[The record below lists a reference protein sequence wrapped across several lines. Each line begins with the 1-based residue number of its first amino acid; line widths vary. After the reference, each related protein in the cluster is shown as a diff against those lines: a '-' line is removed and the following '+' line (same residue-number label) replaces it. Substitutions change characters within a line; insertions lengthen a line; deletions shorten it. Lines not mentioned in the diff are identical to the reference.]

1 MSTIHLQ
8 RFLCWIRTVQR
19 NQQEIQTVQ
28 QDHQDIRNRVILYD
42 EERKRLNQSLLQN
55 WMTLKKASQGKLF
68 TM

>member
-1 MSTIHLQ
+1 
-8 RFLCWIRTVQR
+8 VQR